1 MRARRDYLRCALTLR
16 GDLDGR
22 STSLR
27 EGCRARL
34 VVCREFQ
41 IVNNQRPDTVDGSQF
56 FWKMVRPERFE
67 LPASW
72 FVARRSIQLSYGRK
86 GREYYHNDCRSPFPQ
101 LVTERG
107 PTQANH
113 RAKSITCR
121 KFALRNSTNCP
132 GGRGP
137 VARARMYG
145 GEGGIRTLEGLLNHP
160 KTLRNQQ
167 LADSQQVA
175 VPCIPLISPSLA
187 VELAVDAQLSVRSLY
202 PTGTGH
208 CRIVRKC
215 ALGSESVSAPH
226 FDAVAKT
233 RQPLVGSSG
242 GPNHVPPSSASVR
255 LAHKRR

>member
-1 MRARRDYLRCALTLR
+1 LAKSSLNVQNGGAPGGIRTPGLLVRSQALYPTELRAR
-16 GDLDGR
+16 
-22 STSLR
+22 
-27 EGCRARL
+27 
-34 VVCREFQ
+34 
-41 IVNNQRPDTVDGSQF
+41 I
-56 FWKMVRPERFE
+56 ERNH
-67 LPASW
+67 SNTW
-72 FVARRSIQLSYGRK
+72 RSI
-86 GREYYHNDCRSPFPQ
+86 
-101 LVTERG
+101 
-107 PTQANH
+107 
-113 RAKSITCR
+113 
-121 KFALRNSTNCP
+121 
-132 GGRGP
+132 
-137 VARARMYG
+137 G

-233 RQPLVGSSG
+233 KQPLVGSSG